1 MPFVPNTSQNEQ
13 DILNALGIASFEEL
27 LSDIPTDVRI
37 DGNLDLPPQLS
48 ELEAVQLLRR
58 LAGRNKNLHEYACFI
73 GGGAYDHYVPA
84 AVDHI
89 ISRSEF
95 YTAYTPYQPEV
106 SQGTLQAG
114 FEYQSMIC
122 ELTGMEVTNSSL
134 YDGGSSLA
142 EAVLV
147 LNGIKPGKR
156 MLVSAG
162 INPHYRKIMQTYAWG
177 QRIELIE
184 IPLGTEGI
192 TDLDRLESLASEPT
206 AGVFVQ
212 HPNFFGNLENV
223 DELEKITHAA
233 EASYVVSVDPLSLG
247 ILSPPGVYGA
257 DIVTGEGQVF
267 GNQLNLG
274 GPYLGIFCVN
284 KELVRKLPGR
294 LIGET
299 VDLKGRRGFVMTL
312 RTREQDIRREKAT
325 SNICTNQ
332 ALNALAA
339 TIYLSLL
346 GKQGIQEVAE
356 HCLQK
361 SHYLVDQITQLGN
374 FSSRYSGP
382 YFKEFVLNCPVNA
395 ADVIDKLKEDGILA
409 GLDLGRF
416 YPDRKNQL
424 LVAVTEK
431 RSKAELDGYVSAL
444 EKHFST

>member
-1 MPFVPNTSQNEQ
+1 MPFVPNTSKNEQ

-73 GGGAYDHYVPA
+73 GGGAYDHYVPT

-184 IPLGTEGI
+184 IPLSTEGV

-223 DELEKITHAA
+223 NELEEIAHAA

-267 GNQLNLG
+267 GNQLNFG

-339 TIYLSLL
+339 TVYLSLL
-346 GKQGIQEVAE
+346 GKQGIKEVAE